1 MIPSYPVARDLL
13 IGVHWNWEMVPYIVT
28 EIRSETFVNVA
39 LRGRIP
45 PAVRKSNDFSEIF
58 ILRVVRF
65 KKLDIH

>member
-1 MIPSYPVARDLL
+1 
-13 IGVHWNWEMVPYIVT
+13 MVPYIVT